1 MSGRLSTSLVVVLA
15 VIAGLGGAS
24 AACAA
29 TIVSINANF
38 LGTDYDS
45 GTGKLTVLDNADIVV
60 EYDDATQATYAAGL
74 FDLAAD
80 LVLDFSAGGL
90 AMADFGSGT
99 LSIRDS
105 LSNSLLTATGL
116 TLTLTEVTDGGGL
129 LAGDGQFTVTGG
141 TLDSA
146 FGAFPGDIVQITFRL
161 DPKDISSF
169 TTSPG
174 FTGFTALSNVSLTPT
189 PEPATLGL
197 LTFGAALFLVRRRK
211 A

>member
-1 MSGRLSTSLVVVLA
+1 MSGRLPTSLVVALA

-24 AACAA
+24 AARAA

-38 LGTDYDS
+38 VGTVYDS

-74 FDLAAD
+74 FNLAAD
-80 LVLDFSAGGL
+80 RVLDFSAGGL
-90 AMADFGSGT
+90 AMADFGNGT
-99 LSIRDS
+99 LSILDS
-105 LSNSLLTATGL
+105 GGNPLFAATGL

-129 LAGDGQFTVTGG
+129 LAGAGQFTVTGG
-141 TLDSA
+141 TLAPA

-161 DPKDISSF
+161 NPKDISSF
-169 TTSPG
+169 ITSPG
-174 FTGFTALSNVSLTPT
+174 FTGFTGLSNISLTPT

-197 LTFGAALFLVRRRK
+197 MTLGLSLFLVRRRK
-211 A
+211 